1 VSQPAEWGARF
12 QELTGEAGHMATR
25 SLRRY
30 QELLERVARR
40 ELSPE
45 DVQRQFQAYLQDQ
58 ATSSTRELVELS
70 VGLLAGLLYAEAKYR
85 EALLDGLLPPEA
97 PLPPPPA
104 PTGADVMEWFQAL
117 STYATQQSS
126 QAIARHQRLVDAVAK
141 GEIPPAQM
149 QEQGRRFLETHAPDL
164 LNEVMQLGLGFVGRL
179 QQSSATLTDGLYD
192 RVLGK
197 EAQAAAVPDPPV
209 YMDLT
214 GPAGSIAEAS
224 LVIEN
229 TRAEPA
235 AVTCR
240 VSEFAARAFGRR
252 FRAPIEISP
261 AQVTLD
267 AGEQRE
273 ITLRLPLDAAMFAPG
288 ADYVAT
294 LQITGAGE
302 HDFVVHLLVRCDEL
316 STDHSAAEPTAPAV
330 AGGGIDAGTAAPIET
345 ANGTPVGAAT
355 PRRRTRGRSAS
366 TPAAARTPASPTSST
381 AARSAPRG
389 TTSRTRPATP
399 TKGKTRTASKRR

>member
-1 VSQPAEWGARF
+1 
-12 QELTGEAGHMATR
+12 MATR

-30 QELLERVARR
+30 QDLLERVARR

-58 ATSSTRELVELS
+58 ATPSTRELVELS

-104 PTGADVMEWFQAL
+104 PASADVMEWFQAL

-197 EAQAAAVPDPPV
+197 EAQAASAVPDPPV

-214 GPAGSIAEAS
+214 GPAGTVADAS

-252 FRAPIEISP
+252 FRAPVEISP
-261 AQVTLD
+261 AQVTLEP
-267 AGEQRE
+267 GEQRE
-273 ITLRLPLDAAMFAPG
+273 ITVRLPLDAAMFAPG

-302 HDFVVHLLVRCDEL
+302 HDFVVHLLARCDEL
-316 STDHSAAEPTAPAV
+316 SAASAITEPPASAGAAAP
-330 AGGGIDAGTAAPIET
+330 IDTGTAAPVESM
-345 ANGTPVGAAT
+345 NAT
-355 PRRRTRGRSAS
+355 PAGTTRPRRKARPTASSTTSRS
-366 TPAAARTPASPTSST
+366 TPRPQ
-381 AARSAPRG
+381 
-389 TTSRTRPATP
+389 TSRTRAAAP